1 MNPYIIETMLHE
13 KREEMLQEA
22 KRLRLIAA
30 YNKHTQ
36 TQRAK
41 VLSALGARLIRAGEK
56 LQQRYGE
63 RVELPAG

>member
-1 MNPYIIETMLHE
+1 MNPYIIETMLNE

-30 YNKHTQ
+30 YNNHTQ
-36 TQRAK
+36 TKRAK
-41 VLSALGARLIRAGEK
+41 VLSALGAKLIRAGEK

-63 RVELPAG
+63 RLELPAG